1 MAKPRKKTAR
11 LMWNFEPE
19 AQRRIIVLAQLGR
32 SSAYIEAET
41 GFSPKQIMYAL
52 SKAKNKEGYESG
64 HTYRSEWRNGTS
76 FAAREV
82 EQSLGPILMADAEKR
97 LPKLF
102 EHPTARMSP
111 DNKR

>member
-11 LMWNFEPE
+11 LVWNFESE
-19 AQRRIIVLAQLGR
+19 AQQRIIALAQLGR

-41 GFSPKQIMYAL
+41 GFSPIQISYGL
-52 SKAKNKEGYESG
+52 TKAKKGEGYAAG
-64 HTYRSEWRNGTS
+64 HTYRSEWKNGTS

-82 EQSLGPILMADAEKR
+82 EQSLMPILMKDAEKR

-102 EHPTARMSP
+102 EKPTALVSP
-111 DNKR
+111 EGRR